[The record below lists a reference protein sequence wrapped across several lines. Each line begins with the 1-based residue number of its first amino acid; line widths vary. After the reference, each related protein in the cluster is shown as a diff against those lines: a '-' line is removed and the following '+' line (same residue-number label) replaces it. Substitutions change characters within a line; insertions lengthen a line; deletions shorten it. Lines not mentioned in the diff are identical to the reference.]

1 MKRIWICLAA
11 ILLLGA
17 VSAAAAG
24 PISDDGY
31 FRGIF
36 LGGRV
41 RVVDSFGD
49 VKVKVVDSFP
59 DLRVQAVDSFADE
72 LGE

>member
-11 ILLLGA
+11 ILLFGA

-24 PISDDGY
+24 PVSDAGY

-49 VKVKVVDSFP
+49 VKVRVVDSFP
-59 DLRVQAVDSFADE
+59 DIEIEFVDSFPG
-72 LGE
+72 LP